1 MRASWTAAATA
12 RCRIFKIEPPEYQ
25 CRRLRPEAGL
35 LPKMSLFVQFH
46 KEGASFSCRTQIF
59 NAFRG
64 FELFKPFGNFSSR
77 QISSWTLK

>member
-64 FELFKPFGNFSSR
+64 FLNFSSRSGNFSSR
-77 QISSWTLK
+77 QISSWDS